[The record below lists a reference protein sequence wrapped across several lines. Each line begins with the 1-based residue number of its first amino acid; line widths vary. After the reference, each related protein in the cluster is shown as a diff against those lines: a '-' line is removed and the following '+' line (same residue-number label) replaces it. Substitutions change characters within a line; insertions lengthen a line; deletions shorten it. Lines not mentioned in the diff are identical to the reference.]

1 MFIQHTGELLH
12 RSSRIVSLVPSQTEL
27 LFDLGLYNAIVGITK
42 FCVHPAEL
50 RKTKA
55 IIGGTKKLHIEK
67 IKALNPDLIIA
78 NKEENTKEE
87 IGLLAENFPVWV
99 TDIETLKDAFNM
111 IKEMGELTGTQPRA
125 AEIIR
130 QVRNNFTQINSI
142 EGINTC
148 YLIWQDPFMTVGK
161 DTFVNDMMQH
171 CGFKNIFRDKK
182 RYPII
187 TIEDIKERNCEL
199 VLLASEPYP
208 FKQKHLEQLKAR
220 LPAVKILLADG
231 EFFSWYG
238 SRLLQA
244 PFYFNTLIKQLN

>member
-1 MFIQHTGELLH
+1 MFLYHTGDL
-12 RSSRIVSLVPSQTEL
+12 RYQPGRIVSLVPSQTEL
-27 LFDLGLYNAIVGITK
+27 LFDLGLNNKIAGITK

-50 RKTKA
+50 KKTKT
-55 IIGGTKKLHIEK
+55 IIGGTKKIYIEK
-67 IKALNPDLIIA
+67 IKALHPDLIIA

-87 IGLLAENFPVWV
+87 IELLARDFPVWV
-99 TDIETLKDAFNM
+99 TVIESLFDANNM
-111 IKEMGELTGTQPRA
+111 IKDLGDLTGTHTISA
-125 AEIIR
+125 NLIR
-130 QVRNNFTQINSI
+130 QIRNNFNQINSI
-142 EGINTC
+142 KAINTC
-148 YLIWQDPFMTVGK
+148 YLIWQDPFMTVGR

-171 CGFKNIFRDKK
+171 CGFKNIFEDKK

-208 FKQKHLEQLKAR
+208 FKQKHLEQLKVL
-220 LPAVKILLADG
+220 LPAVKILLANG